1 MANAHACVHER
12 EEHIPLSIT
21 ALTVCMISFSSS
33 LCSSAVGKHRR
44 EGEVCEIAALST
56 HPAVLEAAVV
66 GIPDER
72 LGERVVAV
80 LVPSSSPFSSLLAD
94 CSPPLSRA
102 AGEAVLAA
110 CRPRLAG

>member
-1 MANAHACVHER
+1 VPITVKLI
-12 EEHIPLSIT
+12 IPPPCS
-21 ALTVCMISFSSS
+21 ALT
-33 LCSSAVGKHRR
+33 A
-44 EGEVCEIAALST
+44 

-80 LVPSSSPFSSLLAD
+80 LVPSSSPFSSLLVD
-94 CSPPLSRA
+94 RSPPLSRA

-110 CRPRLAG
+110 CRPRLAGYKLPRALLWWPAEWLPRTASG